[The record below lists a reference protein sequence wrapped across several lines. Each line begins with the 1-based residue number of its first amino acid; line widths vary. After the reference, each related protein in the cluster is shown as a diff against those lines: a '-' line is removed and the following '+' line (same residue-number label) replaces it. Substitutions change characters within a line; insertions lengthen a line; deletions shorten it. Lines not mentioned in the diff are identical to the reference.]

1 MISVF
6 LLVLSPLLSP
16 ISQMPEAAATQE
28 TAPASEPTSAPASPP
43 QDTAAPAL
51 PSELVASEPQHQ
63 PDDIKE
69 VTAESLSDSID
80 ADVTNGAATN
90 TDGESKTPAAWA
102 NRRRHERFVP
112 VRLSIGPADLGQL
125 PELQP
130 GSRLLFTQKFGA
142 LVATSDLFGT
152 VLLETQLRGTAI
164 LTERFWMDLVI
175 PLVEYRQVINA
186 SLTASRL
193 SFGTVSAT
201 ANYLLHENT
210 RERVTFFGRVFL
222 PTSTAFRQSQL
233 FGFEVGLASGVAV
246 RPWLNFMG
254 GIHLPMKFTVL
265 GGRILAQ
272 ALPMI
277 STDFDFDICRGF
289 SVVAGAELRIGVSTQ
304 VTLEHIAPKLAL
316 RFYPVASWLVELKG
330 LYVLT
335 GAERQTINA
344 ALTTGLVF

>member
-16 ISQMPEAAATQE
+16 ISQMPDTAPAQE
-28 TAPASEPTSAPASPP
+28 TAPASEPTSAPISQPENAPP
-43 QDTAAPAL
+43 PV
-51 PSELVASEPQHQ
+51 VASEVVPSESQ
-63 PDDIKE
+63 PPADAMKD

-80 ADVTNGAATN
+80 ADATN
-90 TDGESKTPAAWA
+90 SDGESEPSPDSVAAWV

-164 LTERFWMDLVI
+164 LTERFWLDLVV
-175 PLVEYRQVINA
+175 PLIEYRQVINA

-193 SFGTVSAT
+193 SFGNVSAT

-210 RERVTFFGRVFL
+210 RERITFFGRVFL

-316 RFYPVASWLVELKG
+316 RFYPIASWLVELKG